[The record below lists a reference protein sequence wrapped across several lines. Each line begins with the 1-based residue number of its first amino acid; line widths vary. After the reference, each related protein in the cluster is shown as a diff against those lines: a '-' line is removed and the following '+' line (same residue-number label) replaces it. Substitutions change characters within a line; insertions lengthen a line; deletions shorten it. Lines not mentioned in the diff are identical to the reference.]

1 MDERAKLRRGYV
13 GEGPSAPLPSTTLG
27 TSRTGNPAGEEPL
40 TSYRY
45 LASILESMLDAV
57 IAANP
62 DGTIRTVNHAAL
74 ELLGYA
80 EEEIIGQPV
89 GIFFEEEEFFRGS
102 GLAKLVREGAARD
115 VELTLLAKSGERIP
129 VVFNG
134 SVIREEDGRLSA
146 VVGVAR
152 DIRERKRAEEE
163 REQLLVAEH
172 EQRLLAE
179 TLTEVALTLTSQTNH
194 SAVLDEI
201 LRQAQCVIPC
211 STANIMLLE
220 GDTLHVARWRGYE
233 AFGAEELMS
242 SLVQPLDDFPVDAE
256 AVHSR
261 KPIVILDTHQ
271 DPRWVVLDETAWIR
285 SHLMVPICLHDRV
298 LGLLRLDSDTLGAFS
313 AEDAEGLKPLASA
326 AAVALEN
333 ARLYE
338 AVQQEL
344 AERQR
349 AEQLLRALNQAALAM
364 ERAMTPEE
372 IFNAVAEELKKLGF
386 SCVVFL
392 TDENQSRLF
401 PKYLSYEA
409 AAIKALEKLT
419 GLKIEDFSIP
429 IETAGVYRKVIWE
442 KEAAFIENVEDVTR
456 QFLPKP
462 LKRFAGQIVKML
474 KIARSIPAPLMVED
488 EVIGLLSVESD
499 DLTEEDIPAITAF
512 AHQMAA
518 AWRKARLL
526 QDLERSLEEL
536 KQTQAQFIQAQKM
549 EAIGKLAGG
558 VAHDFNNLLTAIFGY
573 SQLLLG
579 KLPPDD
585 PRRMDAQEIL
595 NAARRAALLTHQ
607 LLAFSRQQMLQP
619 QALGLNELVA
629 DTEKILRRLI
639 GEDIELVTVLEP
651 RLARVNADPGQMNQV
666 IMNLAVNAR
675 DAMPEGGKLTI
686 KTENV
691 TLDEKR
697 CALIPQARPGRFACL
712 SVADTGVGMDEEIM
726 QHLFEPFFTTK
737 ESGTGLGLPVV
748 YGIVQQHEGWINA
761 YSEPGQGST
770 FKVYLPAFSIE
781 VEGETREA
789 IPLQELQGGGE
800 GILLV
805 EDDEAVLR
813 IATKML
819 GGNGYIVFEA
829 ATTKEALDI
838 FEREGA
844 KIHLVFSD
852 VVLPD
857 GTGLQLADQLLSRK
871 GETRVLLSSGYSDDK
886 SQWSVIRERG
896 FRFIWKPY
904 ALPDLLQAIREAMEG

>member
-152 DIRERKRAEEE
+152 DIR
-163 REQLLVAEH
+163 
-172 EQRLLAE
+172 
-179 TLTEVALTLTSQTNH
+179 
-194 SAVLDEI
+194 
-201 LRQAQCVIPC
+201 
-211 STANIMLLE
+211 
-220 GDTLHVARWRGYE
+220 
-233 AFGAEELMS
+233 
-242 SLVQPLDDFPVDAE
+242 
-256 AVHSR
+256 
-261 KPIVILDTHQ
+261 
-271 DPRWVVLDETAWIR
+271 
-285 SHLMVPICLHDRV
+285 
-298 LGLLRLDSDTLGAFS
+298 
-313 AEDAEGLKPLASA
+313 
-326 AAVALEN
+326 
-333 ARLYE
+333 
-338 AVQQEL
+338 
-344 AERQR
+344 ERQR